1 MSIDF
6 VTMAL
11 DKLHFQEWGCMK
23 ENQWPVV
30 SLFSTYPVYI
40 CSQFIVATFPSKH
53 TEIEETG
60 VW

>member
-1 MSIDF
+1 MLTLIPSWVLIYF
-6 VTMAL
+6 VTIAL

-40 CSQFIVATFPSKH
+40 CSQFY
-53 TEIEETG
+53 
-60 VW
+60 